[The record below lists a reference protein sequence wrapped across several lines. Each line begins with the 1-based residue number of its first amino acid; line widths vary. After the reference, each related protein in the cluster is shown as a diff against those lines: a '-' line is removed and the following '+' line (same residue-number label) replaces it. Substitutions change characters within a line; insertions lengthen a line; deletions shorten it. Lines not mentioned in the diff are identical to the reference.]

1 MIEKELNRVI
11 NLRKNGNYHKSNSLL
26 MKLVET
32 NPNNAS
38 VNYQYAL
45 NFDLLGEEK
54 KAVTYYERAIK
65 LGLAPQDLEKA
76 LLGLGSTYR
85 TLGNYKKSKDTFL
98 KGIEL
103 FPNNRAFLPFYSM
116 TLYNLNEYS
125 EAMELLLK
133 CLIETTTDD
142 NILDYKKAITFYSD
156 KLDKVWN

>member
-103 FPNNRAFLPFYSM
+103 
-116 TLYNLNEYS
+116 
-125 EAMELLLK
+125 
-133 CLIETTTDD
+133 
-142 NILDYKKAITFYSD
+142 
-156 KLDKVWN
+156 

>member
-1 MIEKELNRVI
+1 
-11 NLRKNGNYHKSNSLL
+11 

-103 FPNNRAFLPFYSM
+103 FPNNRVFLPFYSM